1 MGLRAAGIR
10 PYRGGL
16 AVQRMAVKAGALQ
29 KGKNDAKW
37 GGGFHFG
44 WGRKGRVGARSLS
57 RRGWDKAGGVR
68 GGRRNDFEVK
78 TIVKINKKSFAF
90 APAMREIV
98 ERNKIGF
105 EISTE
110 G

>member
-1 MGLRAAGIR
+1 MMQNGVAGFILDGGE
-10 PYRGGL
+10 RG
-16 AVQRMAVKAGALQ
+16 
-29 KGKNDAKW
+29 
-37 GGGFHFG
+37 G
-44 WGRKGRVGARSLS
+44 WGRVLCPGG
-57 RRGWDKAGGVR
+57 GWDKAGGVR